1 MSKVVRQTEA
11 PWWLRR
17 ALLGTCFWM
26 GHRRSLY
33 REYPLGESAMVAEL
47 CNLLFANLPTGL
59 KLVCE
64 VQYSKLLDIPD
75 TETEFTERSRVDL
88 CVCGPLNKGEEP
100 LPKVQCVLEVKR
112 GSAST
117 ASVNDDLRRLLELKR
132 VLPNVRAFLLV
143 ISEGKRPS
151 RFVTAKS
158 FAVRKKR
165 AIPDADGHCYVRAV
179 MKAVPA
185 VKSLDNAHYACAI
198 EVLPDDDYLV
208 YRENS
213 I

>member
-1 MSKVVRQTEA
+1 M
-11 PWWLRR
+11 
-17 ALLGTCFWM
+17 LGTCFWM

-75 TETEFTERSRVDL
+75 EETEFTEKSRVDL
-88 CVCGPLNKGEEP
+88 CICGPLKKGDEP
-100 LPKVQCVLEVKR
+100 LEKVQCVLEVKR
-112 GSAST
+112 GSASN
-117 ASVNDDLRRLLELKR
+117 AAVNDDLRRLLEIKKAR
-132 VLPNVRAFLLV
+132 PNVRAFLLLV
-143 ISEGKRPS
+143 SEGKRPV

-158 FAVRKKR
+158 FAVRKKIL
-165 AIPDADGHCYVRAV
+165 IPETNGHCYVRAV

-185 VKSLDNAHYACAI
+185 VKSLDNAHYACAV
-198 EVLPDDDYLV
+198 EVLFG
-208 YRENS
+208 EG
-213 I
+213 

>member
-1 MSKVVRQTEA
+1 MGNVVLQTGA

-47 CNLLFANLPTGL
+47 CNLLFANLPTGM

-64 VQYSKLLDIPD
+64 VQYSTLMIIPGGD
-75 TETEFTERSRVDL
+75 EKTEFTERSRVDL
-88 CVCGPLNKGEEP
+88 CVCGPMKKGEEP
-100 LPKVQCVLEVKR
+100 LERVQYAIEVKR

-117 ASVNDDLRRLLELKR
+117 TAVNDDLKRLAELKAAR
-132 VLPNVRAFLLV
+132 PDVGAWLLLV
-143 ISEGKRPS
+143 SEGRRPA
-151 RFVTAKS
+151 RFVTEKS
-158 FAVRKKR
+158 FAVRKKL
-165 AIPDADGHCYVRAV
+165 AIPDSAGHCYVRAV

-198 EVLPDDDYLV
+198 EVLAG
-208 YRENS
+208 EG
-213 I
+213 

>member
-1 MSKVVRQTEA
+1 MTNVVDETVA

-33 REYPLGESAMVAEL
+33 REYPLGESAMIAEL
-47 CNLLFANLPTGL
+47 SNLLFANLPTGL

-75 TETEFTERSRVDL
+75 KETEFTEKSRVDL
-88 CVCGPLNKGEEP
+88 CVCGPVKKGEEP
-100 LPKVQCVLEVKR
+100 LEKVQCVLEVKR
-112 GSAST
+112 GSASK
-117 ASVNDDLRRLLELKR
+117 AAVDNDLRRLLELKMAR
-132 VLPNVRAFLLV
+132 PGVRAFLLLV
-143 ISEGKRPS
+143 SEGRRPD
-151 RFVTAKS
+151 RFVTSKS
-158 FAVRKKR
+158 FAVRKKL
-165 AIPDADGHCYVRAV
+165 AITETNGHCYVRAV

-198 EVLPDDDYLV
+198 EVLPN
-208 YRENS
+208 EG
-213 I
+213 